1 MADDPRR
8 PEPALTPPTPEQLEQ
23 ADSLL
28 RQANL
33 ARVRGDKAEADRL
46 LQAAQEAAPGSA
58 AVLEEIGDRHVAAR
72 KLRLA
77 KDAYQAALEAEPG
90 RASAERKLGETVLAL
105 QMILDPS
112 KILGDDPGD
121 DSYVG
126 AKALPILSFL
136 VPGLGQLAN
145 GETGKG
151 LTMMAVWAGSLLMTG
166 MLSDGFRAFSSLL
179 GKGGGLNPIAFL
191 PLCSAVVAFAWAVG
205 DASSTA
211 KLKEKRNILPPQP
224 PVDMEF

>member
-1 MADDPRR
+1 M
-8 PEPALTPPTPEQLEQ
+8 TGPTPEQAER

-33 ARVRGDKAEADRL
+33 ARVRGDRAEADRL
-46 LQAAQEAAPGSA
+46 LEAAVEAAPGSA
-58 AVLEEIGDRHVAAR
+58 AVLEEVGDRHVAAR
-72 KLRLA
+72 KLQKA
-77 KDAYQAALEAEPG
+77 KEAYQAALEAEPG

-112 KILGDDPGD
+112 KILGDEPDD

-126 AKALPILSFL
+126 AKALPVLSFL

-151 LTMMAVWAGSLLMTG
+151 LTMMGVWAGSLVMAGLM
-166 MLSDGFRAFSSLL
+166 SDGFRAFASLF
-179 GKGGGLNPIAFL
+179 GRGTGLNPVAFL
-191 PLCSAVVAFAWAVG
+191 PLFSAAVAFAWAVG
-205 DASSTA
+205 DAASTA
-211 KLKEKRNILPPQP
+211 KFKEKRNVLPPKP

>member
-1 MADDPRR
+1 
-8 PEPALTPPTPEQLEQ
+8 
-23 ADSLL
+23 L

-33 ARVRGDKAEADRL
+33 ARVRGDKAESDRL
-46 LQAAQEAAPGSA
+46 LQAAQVAAPRSA
-58 AVLEEIGDRHVAAR
+58 AVLEEIGDRYFAER
-72 KLRLA
+72 KLRQA
-77 KDAYQAALEAEPG
+77 KESYQAALDVEPG
-90 RASAERKLGETVLAL
+90 RPSAERKLGEAVLAL
-105 QMILDPS
+105 QMVLDPS
-112 KILGDDPGD
+112 KILGEVPDD

-126 AKALPILSFL
+126 AKALPVLSFL

-166 MLSDGFRAFSSLL
+166 LLSDGFRAFSSLF
-179 GKGGGLNPIAFL
+179 GRGGGLNPVAFL
-191 PLCSAVVAFAWAVG
+191 PLSSAVVAFAWAVG

-211 KLKEKRNILPPQP
+211 KLKERRNIVPPKP